1 MATTKASVRCTT
13 STEKNSTP
21 HHKKYSGVNAI
32 AALLLVVGLFT
43 SCGGESRCSRCAVG
57 NTDTATTIA
66 MDAPEGE
73 ARPAPALEAPD
84 TTVHDE
90 RNGSGAI
97 PTTRSKTGSR
107 LVEDDGVCHASR
119 FLQAVIAIDNSA
131 SMPTS
136 TSPRPTLAD
145 FDPLFEHIRRCG
157 GAVAMMAIT
166 DHATPF
172 TRLYVSPPPA
182 LHAAGAAVPDGL
194 DFISQAQVQA
204 VDEKNAADDAARLAA
219 WRTSADQKIAAFR
232 GAIEPIL
239 APPNWSTHTNIG
251 AMLAMADAYYL
262 ELNTIPI
269 SARQQVL
276 FIFSDGHDDVNA
288 KPLRSLK
295 SRPTIYLI
303 NQIDAGD
310 LAGFGVN
317 RYGDVV
323 TGLRYVLAEE
333 Q

>member
-32 AALLLVVGLFT
+32 AALLLVIGLFT

-57 NTDTATTIA
+57 NTDTVSTIA
-66 MDAPEGE
+66 ADAAEGTT
-73 ARPAPALEAPD
+73 RSTTVLEGAPD
-84 TTVHDE
+84 ATVHDE
-90 RNGSGAI
+90 LQGSNTF
-97 PTTRSKTGSR
+97 PTTRSKTSR

-145 FDPLFEHIRRCG
+145 FDPLFEHVRRCG

-182 LHAAGAAVPDGL
+182 LRAAGAAVPDGL

-219 WRTSADQKIAAFR
+219 WRMSAEQRIAAFR
-232 GAIEPIL
+232 RAIEPIL

-276 FIFSDGHDDVNA
+276 FIFSDGHDDINA
-288 KPLRSLK
+288 KPLRFLK